1 VTAVDIRIGDTW
13 HFGVSDYNVV
23 GDSTGTVVG
32 DMTGGAGTMSVDLPE
47 TADSKLLSGRPVLL
61 RDTHMGETSGILRT
75 GSGNGVNATTTAVSR
90 IALLNV
96 NRTATAFTGTLRA
109 ALLYYFGLAGITTNI
124 VIESNLASRAVNFPG
139 WQGNVLDYLKDL
151 CVAQRM
157 ELSLIGEKYVVRP
170 IRRRTLDLSSAA
182 EPSWSTDE
190 SALAQSVE
198 VLWHET
204 TPIQNGLV
212 YPAGGWSEEV
222 TPLQVDEGELVEIEL
237 TLGPEDDEGQGVS
250 AVTVDQPVC
259 VASVSRTHST
269 SSVYSV
275 SGKDGLPVTP
285 AQWNASGGRLTV
297 ALKDGGSTLVV
308 TIQGPRGVEN
318 GPYAIAM
325 ASGTS
330 DQYSSLRVYGS
341 RMYYK
346 RHLLT
351 MQTGLSEDVASQ
363 ESAPR
368 AESSFIN
375 SYEQA
380 WRAASNLLAQHAGA
394 QMSVTVQLGVIEGST
409 IAHSFFGGD
418 TVTEDLA
425 AHPFGNVEGARLRHD
440 GTMFRAR
447 SVSSSAS
454 ISTVSATQDTISQD
468 LATEF
473 GTLTASQWN
482 ARLPAGMTASQFN
495 ARQMNG

>member
-1 VTAVDIRIGDTW
+1 
-13 HFGVSDYNVV
+13 
-23 GDSTGTVVG
+23 
-32 DMTGGAGTMSVDLPE
+32 
-47 TADSKLLSGRPVLL
+47 
-61 RDTHMGETSGILRT
+61 
-75 GSGNGVNATTTAVSR
+75 
-90 IALLNV
+90 
-96 NRTATAFTGTLRA
+96 
-109 ALLYYFGLAGITTNI
+109 
-124 VIESNLASRAVNFPG
+124 
-139 WQGNVLDYLKDL
+139 
-151 CVAQRM
+151 
-157 ELSLIGEKYVVRP
+157 
-170 IRRRTLDLSSAA
+170 
-182 EPSWSTDE
+182 
-190 SALAQSVE
+190 

-308 TIQGPRGVEN
+308 TIQGPRGIEN

-325 ASGTS
+325 DSGTS